1 MLHYKYLFQSKRR
14 AEVCKNDIS
23 LFFLRNIITCQ
34 KMRGGGIMDKDMS
47 KLQNERYEEEQN
59 EENVSNTL

>member
-1 MLHYKYLFQSKRR
+1 MTYLCFFAQYYHLP
-14 AEVCKNDIS
+14 KNA
-23 LFFLRNIITCQ
+23 
-34 KMRGGGIMDKDMS
+34 GGGIMDKDMS

>member
-1 MLHYKYLFQSKRR
+1 MTYLCFFAQYYHLP
-14 AEVCKNDIS
+14 KNA
-23 LFFLRNIITCQ
+23 
-34 KMRGGGIMDKDMS
+34 GGIIDKDMS

>member
-1 MLHYKYLFQSKRR
+1 MTYLCFFC
-14 AEVCKNDIS
+14 AILS
-23 LFFLRNIITCQ
+23 LAKKC
-34 KMRGGGIMDKDMS
+34 GGGIMDKDMS

>member
-1 MLHYKYLFQSKRR
+1 MTYL
-14 AEVCKNDIS
+14 C
-23 LFFLRNIITCQ
+23 FFRNIVTCQ
-34 KMRGGGIMDKDMS
+34 KMPGGGIMDKDMS

>member
-1 MLHYKYLFQSKRR
+1 MQII
-14 AEVCKNDIS
+14 DIS
-23 LFFLRNIITCQ
+23 LLFFVILSLAKKC
-34 KMRGGGIMDKDMS
+34 RGGGIMDKDMS

>member
-1 MLHYKYLFQSKRR
+1 MTYL
-14 AEVCKNDIS
+14 C
-23 LFFLRNIITCQ
+23 FFRNIVTCQ
-34 KMRGGGIMDKDMS
+34 KMPGGGGIMDKDMS